1 MDTFE
6 QKIISVLNEKL
17 NDGTVEKI
25 IEEKLKK
32 GISEALD
39 GLFGYRGEAK
49 EVIESKVKEVM
60 VPVLERH
67 DFNQYVIKLDSCLT
81 EIVNST
87 NLIDNKKMLENF
99 QTIMKEPGY
108 EEIKLSEIFERYCKH
123 VSENVDTDNL
133 ETYCDDGDPCYQNV
147 MANMEVEHEDKGWF
161 KSSFDD
167 CFVKFTCD
175 EDEDLNCQ
183 IKLYKDSDEDKWD
196 ILKCSDSIE
205 INSLKNVSD
214 FEIFLSV
221 LKRGF
226 VKIILDTESDC
237 ADDIEPEKK
246 PEFTLD

>member
-1 MDTFE
+1 MDFE

-25 IEEKLKK
+25 IEDKLKK

-49 EVIESKVKEVM
+49 EVIEAKVKEVM
-60 VPVLERH
+60 IPVIERH
-67 DFNQYVIKLDSCLT
+67 DFNQYVVKLDSCLT

-99 QTIMKEPGY
+99 QSIMKEPGY
-108 EEIKLSEIFERYCKH
+108 KEIKLSEIFERYCKH

-133 ETYCDDGDPCYQNV
+133 EASCDDGEPYYQNV
-147 MANMEVEHEDKGWF
+147 TANMEVNHEDKGWF
-161 KSSFDD
+161 KSSYDD
-167 CFVKFTCD
+167 CFVKFTCE

-183 IKLYKDSDEDKWD
+183 IKLYKNSNEDKWS

-205 INSLKNVSD
+205 INSLRNVSD

-226 VKIILDTESDC
+226 VKIIMDTENEC
-237 ADDIEPEKK
+237 DDEIEPEAK
-246 PEFTLD
+246 PEFTLS